1 MLQSKIKQFYYPKS
15 QDLIC
20 NQRIGVLK
28 IHSKSLAYITGKLTD
43 AWRTPISYESS
54 VGSRDR
60 FTPLPISMMKRFLSL
75 AAGFAFTSREYILQH
90 LPMTASET

>member
-1 MLQSKIKQFYYPKS
+1 MLQSKIKQFYYPRS

-20 NQRIGVLK
+20 NQLIGVLK

-60 FTPLPISMMKRFLSL
+60 FRRFFSL